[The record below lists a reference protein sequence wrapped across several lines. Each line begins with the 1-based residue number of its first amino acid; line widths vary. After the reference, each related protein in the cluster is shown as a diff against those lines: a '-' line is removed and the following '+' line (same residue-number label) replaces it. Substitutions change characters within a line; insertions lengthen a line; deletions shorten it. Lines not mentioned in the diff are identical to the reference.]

1 MLHQS
6 NSSRV
11 MEPETILKNKAQSK
25 KQNIRLFA
33 VLLTIVLTA
42 SSAMAQQTGLF
53 GVQAGLNL
61 SNFWGSD
68 VPESVKN

>member
-1 MLHQS
+1 
-6 NSSRV
+6 

-25 KQNIRLFA
+25 RPNIRLFA

-42 SSAMAQQTGLF
+42 SSAMAQQPTGIL